1 MNGRDLPNAIP
12 TITARSALLF
22 SDVHLSEAHPELTTA
37 LINWLTD
44 QCVKT
49 SNPPEQLLILGDL
62 FDAWVGDD
70 QADHP
75 HSGIAAR
82 SISDLLRQI
91 DQAGIA
97 IGFIAG
103 NRDFLVGADFLA
115 PFHGKLYPDPCIL
128 EIPGGPRIGLSHG
141 DQLCTQD
148 IAYQQFRNQVREP
161 AWQKNFLSQS
171 LEKRLI
177 VAQQIRAQSETEKT
191 GKAMAIMD
199 ITPDAAAALSDR
211 LGVDQLLHG
220 HTHRPGQSLMP
231 NGKTRWVL
239 SDWEVTSTA
248 QIQRGG
254 GLWVD
259 ETGVSLR
266 PL

>member
-103 NRDFLVGADFLA
+103 NRDFLVGADFHEIRVLLRQA
-115 PFHGKLYPDPCIL
+115 LLRLHPFELDTRLTGSDNIGMCLNGFLNRLLGILKKVYFRLYL
-128 EIPGGPRIGLSHG
+128 
-141 DQLCTQD
+141 
-148 IAYQQFRNQVREP
+148 FN
-161 AWQKNFLSQS
+161 
-171 LEKRLI
+171 RL
-177 VAQQIRAQSETEKT
+177 RF
-191 GKAMAIMD
+191 
-199 ITPDAAAALSDR
+199 
-211 LGVDQLLHG
+211 
-220 HTHRPGQSLMP
+220 
-231 NGKTRWVL
+231 
-239 SDWEVTSTA
+239 
-248 QIQRGG
+248 
-254 GLWVD
+254 
-259 ETGVSLR
+259 
-266 PL
+266 